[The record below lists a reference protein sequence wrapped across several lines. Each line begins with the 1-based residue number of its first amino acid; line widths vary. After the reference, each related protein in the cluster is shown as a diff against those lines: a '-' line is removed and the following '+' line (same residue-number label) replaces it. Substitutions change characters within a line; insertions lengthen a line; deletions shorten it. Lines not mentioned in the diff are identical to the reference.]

1 MGVAS
6 ATPSSEIDD
15 FLARCTFP
23 DAGTTVDCA
32 FSGGADSTA
41 LLILAIAA
49 GLQVTA
55 HHVDHGLR
63 PESSAEATRA
73 EAIAEQLGVAI
84 VVHRVEVDPG
94 PNLEARARHARFTA
108 IPAGALTGHTADDQ
122 AETVLIRLLRG
133 SGVTGLAAIA
143 PGPTHPLLALRRHET
158 VAICANRGI
167 DPIVDPS
174 NADPA
179 MWRNRVRHEL
189 IPLMADIA
197 GRDPVPVL
205 ARTADLLRA
214 DDDVLDGL
222 TYTIDPTDARQLRE
236 VEPALARRA
245 LRRWLTVDGYPPDA
259 ASIDRVLNV
268 VAGDSI
274 ACEISGGRRVSRTD
288 QRLRVE
294 GD

>member
-1 MGVAS
+1 
-6 ATPSSEIDD
+6 
-15 FLARCTFP
+15 
-23 DAGTTVDCA
+23 
-32 FSGGADSTA
+32 

-49 GLQVTA
+49 GLDVTA

-63 PESSAEATRA
+63 PESSTEANRA
-73 EAIAEQLGVAI
+73 KAIAEQLGVSI
-84 VVHRVEVDPG
+84 VVHRVEVAPG
-94 PNLEARARHARFTA
+94 PNLEARARHARFAA

-133 SGVTGLAAIA
+133 AGVTGLAAIN

-158 VAICANRGI
+158 VAICATRGI
-167 DPIVDPS
+167 ETIVDPS
-174 NADPA
+174 NVDPA

-197 GRDPVPVL
+197 GRDPVPLL
-205 ARTADLLRA
+205 ARTADLLR
-214 DDDVLDGL
+214 DDDDLLDGL
-222 TYTIDPTDARQLRE
+222 AQTIDPTDARHLRGI
-236 VEPALARRA
+236 EPALARRS

-259 ASIDRVLNV
+259 ASIDRVLAV
-268 VAGDSI
+268 VAGESI

>member
-6 ATPSSEIDD
+6 ATPSSEIDEL
-15 FLARCTFP
+15 LARCTFP

-49 GLQVTA
+49 GLDVTA

-63 PESSAEATRA
+63 PESSTEANRA
-73 EAIAEQLGVAI
+73 KAIAEQLGVSI
-84 VVHRVEVDPG
+84 VVHRVEVAPG
-94 PNLEARARHARFTA
+94 PNLEARARHARFAA

-133 SGVTGLAAIA
+133 AGVTGLAAIN

-158 VAICANRGI
+158 VAICATRGI
-167 DPIVDPS
+167 ETIVDPS
-174 NADPA
+174 NVDPA

-197 GRDPVPVL
+197 GRDPVPLL
-205 ARTADLLRA
+205 ARTADLLR
-214 DDDVLDGL
+214 DDDDLLDGL
-222 TYTIDPTDARQLRE
+222 AQTIDPTDARQLRG
-236 VEPALARRA
+236 VEPALARRS

-259 ASIDRVLNV
+259 ASIDRVLAV
-268 VAGDSI
+268 VAGEAI